1 MSKDNASETDE
12 LDEAEQFDIDF
23 TVMAGE
29 LAKLL
34 DDVMMALGAEGVVQ
48 PQQAAAA

>member
-1 MSKDNASETDE
+1 MSNDAADGGDLN
-12 LDEAEQFDIDF
+12 EAEQFDIDF

-34 DDVMMALGAEGVVQ
+34 DDVVSALGTEVQ
-48 PQQAAAA
+48 QQAAA